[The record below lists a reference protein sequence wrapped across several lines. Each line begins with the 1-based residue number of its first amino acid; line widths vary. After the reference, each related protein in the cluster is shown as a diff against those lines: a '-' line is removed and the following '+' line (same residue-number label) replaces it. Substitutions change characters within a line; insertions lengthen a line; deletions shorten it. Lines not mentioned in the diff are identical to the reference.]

1 MPHGLGYFWDSGLL
15 RLNVISDSLIG
26 ASYYT
31 VAIVLFQFVRKRRD
45 VPFGWMLVLFA
56 AITVGSGTTR
66 LMAVWNTWHADYWT
80 DGTIKAITSLAWAS
94 VAILSIVLLPRALE
108 VPDVGDWLRVKARL
122 EDEVRE
128 RREAELDLRIREAAY
143 REQAELLDLTHDAI
157 FVRSLGA
164 KITYWNRAAER
175 LYGWG
180 AEEARGRASH
190 ELLATRFPVPRQ
202 EIEEEV
208 LKNGVWE
215 GELVHR
221 RRDGSEII
229 VSSRWALR
237 RDASGNSQGFLES
250 NRDITAHLREERKF
264 RDLLEAAPDAMVIV
278 NTNGLIQLVN
288 AQAEK
293 LFGYSRAEL
302 IGHPIETLMPR
313 RYHTPHLKHREWYSR
328 SPRARAMGTG
338 LELYGLRKDGSE
350 FPVEVSL
357 SPLDT
362 GDGMLVSSAI
372 RDVTERRRTDENIQ
386 RLNSELSRKVAE
398 VMTANSELETFSYS
412 VSHDLRA
419 PLRHIDGFARI
430 LQEEHIGEL
439 SDDGQR
445 YLQRILNAV
454 THMGRLVDDLLAL
467 ARIGR
472 KELSR
477 QRVKLDEVV
486 REALA
491 ELPAEEQKRE
501 IEWRI
506 ETLPEVEGDPGLLK
520 LVFVNLLSNAA
531 KFTRS
536 RQTSIIEVGNCGA
549 GNAPIFFVR
558 DNGVGFDPK
567 YADKLFGVFQRLHRQ
582 EEFEGTGIG
591 LATVQRIIQR
601 HGGEIRAEAALDRG
615 ATFYFTLQASQR
627 AKASTGATEISIGR
641 VHEQ

>member
-1 MPHGLGYFWDSGLL
+1 MPHGFCYFWNPGLVWL
-15 RLNVISDSLIG
+15 HVIADSLI
-26 ASYYT
+26 ALSYYT
-31 VAIVLFQFVRKRRD
+31 IPVALFWFVRKRRD
-45 VPFGWMLVLFA
+45 VPFSWMFVLFGIFIVA
-56 AITVGSGTTR
+56 CGTTH
-66 LMAVWNTWHADYWT
+66 LMEVWNIWHTNYWT
-80 DGTIKAITSLAWAS
+80 DGMIKAITAAAS
-94 VAILSIVLLPRALE
+94 VPTAVLSIALLPKA
-108 VPDVGDWLRVKARL
+108 LRVPSVTEWVRATARL

-128 RREAELDLRIREAAY
+128 RREAELDLRIRESAY

-157 FVRSLGA
+157 FVRNLGA
-164 KITYWNRAAER
+164 RITYWNRAAER

-190 ELLATRFPVPRQ
+190 ELLATRFPVAMR

-208 LKNGVWE
+208 TERGFWE

-221 RRDGSEII
+221 HRDGSEII
-229 VSSRWALR
+229 VSSRWALL
-237 RDASGNSQGFLES
+237 RDASGNPQGFLES
-250 NRDITAHLREERKF
+250 NRDTTARVREERKF

-278 NTNGLIQLVN
+278 NTKGLIQLVN
-288 AQAEK
+288 AQAES
-293 LFGYSRAEL
+293 LFGYARTEL
-302 IGHPIETLMPR
+302 IGKPIEMLMPR
-313 RYHTPHLKHREWYSR
+313 RYQVPHLRHREEYSQ
-328 SPRARAMGTG
+328 SPRTRVMGVG
-338 LELYGLRKDGSE
+338 LELYGLRKDGTE

-357 SPLDT
+357 SPLET
-362 GDGMLVSSAI
+362 GDGTLVSSAI
-372 RDVTERRRTDENIQ
+372 RDVTERRRADENIH

-398 VMTANSELETFSYS
+398 IMAVNRELETFSYS

-430 LQEEHIGEL
+430 LQEEHVGKL
-439 SDDGQR
+439 SEEGQR
-445 YLQRILNAV
+445 HLNRILSAV

-472 KELSR
+472 KELSL

-491 ELPAEEQKRE
+491 ELPREEQQRE

-506 ETLPEVEGDPGLLK
+506 EKLPEVEGDPGLLK
-520 LVFVNLLSNAA
+520 LAFANLLSNAA
-531 KFTRS
+531 KFTRT
-536 RQTSIIEVGNCGA
+536 RKTAVVEVGNCGA
-549 GNAPIFFVR
+549 ANEPVFFVR

-591 LATVQRIIQR
+591 LATVQRIIRR

-615 ATFYFTLQASQR
+615 ATFYFTLQVSQR
-627 AKASTGATEISIGR
+627 PNASTGATETSIER
-641 VHEQ
+641 FQEQ